1 MIIRLYEENPNQ
13 KQLLHVVDVL
23 RSGGI
28 VIYPTDTIY
37 AMGCAVN
44 NTRGLEKIAQIRG
57 VSKKD
62 HDFSLICH
70 DLSQLSNFT
79 KPIPNNIFKLM
90 KKNLPGQFTFI
101 LNANNN
107 VPKIFKQKKKTIGIR
122 IPNNAIIRRI
132 AELLDD
138 PIATASIRDVDAYI
152 EYTTDPELI
161 YERYENQVDLM
172 VNGGYG
178 NNVASTIVD
187 CTSGTEE
194 ITRQGA
200 GELNY

>member
-1 MIIRLYEENPNQ
+1 MIIRLYEENTNQ
-13 KQLLHVVDVL
+13 KSLHKVVEKL
-23 RSGGI
+23 RNGGI
-28 VIYPTDTIY
+28 IIYPTDTIY
-37 AMGCAVN
+37 AIGCAIS
-44 NTRGLEKIAQIRG
+44 NTRGLEKIANIRG
-57 VSKKD
+57 ISKKE
-62 HDFSLICH
+62 HDFSLICY
-70 DLSQLSNFT
+70 DLSQLSQFS

-122 IPNNAIIRRI
+122 VPDNAIIRSI
-132 AELLDD
+132 AELLGS
-138 PIATASIRDVDAYI
+138 PIATASIKDEDEI
-152 EYTTDPELI
+152 LEYTTDPELI
-161 YERYENQVDLM
+161 YERYGHAVDVM

-178 NNVASTIVD
+178 HNVASTIVD

-200 GELNY
+200 GELVY

>member
-152 EYTTDPELI
+152 EYTTDPGLI

>member
-1 MIIRLYEENPNQ
+1 MVIRLYEENPNQ
-13 KQLLHVVDVL
+13 KQLLKVVEVL
-23 RSGGI
+23 NSGGI

-37 AMGCAVN
+37 AIGCAIT
-44 NTRGLEKIAQIRG
+44 NTRGLEKIANIRG
-57 VSKKD
+57 VAKKD
-62 HDFSLICH
+62 HDFSLICY

-122 IPNNAIIRRI
+122 VPDNNIIRSI
-132 AELLDD
+132 AQLLNA
-138 PIATASIRDVDAYI
+138 PIATASIRDEDKII

-161 YERYENQVDLM
+161 YERYEKQVDLM

-178 NNVASTIVD
+178 SNIASTIVD
-187 CTSGTEE
+187 CTSGHEE

-200 GELNY
+200 GELAY

>member
-13 KQLLHVVDVL
+13 KQLLQVVNVL
-23 RSGGI
+23 KKGGI

-44 NTRGLEKIAQIRG
+44 NTRGMEKIAQIRG
-57 VSKKD
+57 VTKKE
-62 HDFSLICH
+62 HDFSLICY
-70 DLSQLSNFT
+70 DLSQLSSFT

-122 IPNNAIIRRI
+122 IPDNHIIRSI
-132 AELLDD
+132 AELLEA
-138 PIATASIRDVDAYI
+138 PIATASIRDEDSFI

-200 GELNY
+200 GELIY